1 MYSRFSGKNEQVSQV
16 PEHYGG
22 YAFAPSSPV
31 RAEPSKPP
39 ATHYFEVAAPS
50 PKPPPMPHS
59 EIPSPTE
66 STKDL
71 PPEPETPSH
80 AVQASLPT
88 HKPIPPRL
96 FGNLGAAFPFSHGL
110 GFEELLILGIII
122 LLSQNEGESD
132 AVLLLGLLLFC
143 G

>member
-22 YAFAPSSPV
+22 YAFAPTSPIKADPV
-31 RAEPSKPP
+31 KPP

-50 PKPPPMPHS
+50 PKPPPTHS
-59 EIPSPTE
+59 EITPPKELGEERPHESATLSPTMQE
-66 STKDL
+66 NA
-71 PPEPETPSH
+71 P
-80 AVQASLPT
+80 V
-88 HKPIPPRL
+88 HKPTPPRL
-96 FGNLGAAFPFSHGL
+96 FGNLGSAFPFSHGL
-110 GFEELLILGIII
+110 GFEELLILGIIL